1 MIQFIIDNNSSFLQR
16 IHHKALSS
24 IIDFN
29 EKLCFICP
37 VVVIKCKLKVKI
49 YRIIRRDNKYRAHNE
64 DKLTTTPN
72 VDIALRQSIGML
84 IGKRVSGCD
93 EIRKK
98 L

>member
-24 IIDFN
+24 TIDFDEN
-29 EKLCFICP
+29 LFHLSP

-49 YRIIRRDNKYRAHNE
+49 YNIYRIIRRDNKYRAHSE

-72 VDIALRQSIGML
+72 VDIALR
-84 IGKRVSGCD
+84 
-93 EIRKK
+93 
-98 L
+98 